1 MINQSFLWVELYI
14 HFISPF
20 LAWPWPSPD
29 HEDDSPRQQGQ
40 ARWWSVLIDCNYG
53 PGATLASTYLWF
65 ILYNCSSPPTPTL
78 PTLLFT
84 LLCLHHQHNNNSW
97 TPKSHTKYDLYPP
110 RYDITSRKSTSR
122 INNVYSSVN
131 HKSKPQNNWSPFQVF
146 GWMPFSHHA
155 N

>member
-20 LAWPWPSPD
+20 LAWPWPSQD
-29 HEDDSPRQQGQ
+29 HEDDSPRQQDQ

-97 TPKSHTKYDLYPP
+97 TPKNHTKYDLYPLMTLP
-110 RYDITSRKSTSR
+110 VGKAPLESTM
-122 INNVYSSVN
+122 SVHLLVN
-131 HKSKPQNNWSPFQVF
+131 YTSKPQNNWSPFQVF
-146 GWMPFSHHA
+146 SVMPFSHYA